1 MGVWS
6 WALLQLGSHLPTP
19 TSQLPTMRHTISL
32 LVENEYGMLTRVA
45 GLFSARG
52 YQIDTLNVAP
62 TLEEGVSRMTLTTHG
77 NDHVIQ
83 QILQQSHKIIKV
95 IDVAD
100 MTAAPHVER
109 EMVMLTV
116 NARQGEQR
124 QEVLSLVEIFR
135 AKVVD
140 VNTDSFIL
148 EMTGN
153 AEKVNAFIEL
163 LKPIGILDIVRTGP
177 VAMTRV
183 AHIKAQRLKDEDEE
197 FSELTL
203 NEKV

>member
-1 MGVWS
+1 
-6 WALLQLGSHLPTP
+6 
-19 TSQLPTMRHTISL
+19 MRHTISL

-77 NDHVIQ
+77 NDHVIE
-83 QILQQSHKIIKV
+83 QIIHQSHKIIKV
-95 IDVAD
+95 IDVVD
-100 MTAAPHVER
+100 MTVVPHVER

-116 NARQGEQR
+116 NAHQGEQR

-140 VNTDSFIL
+140 VNTDAFIL

-183 AHIKAQRLKDEDEE
+183 AHVKAQKLKDDDEE

>member
-1 MGVWS
+1 MK
-6 WALLQLGSHLPTP
+6 
-19 TSQLPTMRHTISL
+19 HTISL

-62 TLEEGVSRMTLTTHG
+62 TLEDGVSRMTITTHG
-77 NDHVIQ
+77 NDHVIE
-83 QILQQSHKIIKV
+83 QIIQQSRKLVRIIEV
-95 IDVAD
+95 TD
-100 MTAAPHVER
+100 MTVAPHVER

-116 NARQGEQR
+116 SARPGEQR

-140 VNTDSFIL
+140 VSNDSFIL

-153 AEKVNAFIEL
+153 AEKVGAFIEL
-163 LKPIGILDIVRTGP
+163 LKPLGIHDIVRTGP

-183 AHIKAQRLKDEDEE
+183 AHIKAQKLKDDDEE

>member
-1 MGVWS
+1 MK
-6 WALLQLGSHLPTP
+6 
-19 TSQLPTMRHTISL
+19 HTISIH
-32 LVENEYGMLTRVA
+32 VENEFGMLTRVA

-52 YQIDTLNVAP
+52 YQVDTICVAP
-62 TLEEGVSRMTLTTHG
+62 TLESNVSRMTLTTHG
-77 NDHVIQ
+77 NDHVIE
-83 QILQQSHKIIKV
+83 QILQQSRKLVKV
-95 IDVAD
+95 RKVVD
-100 MTAAPHVER
+100 MTASPHVER

-116 NARQGEQR
+116 NAHMGEQR

-135 AKVVD
+135 ARVVD
-140 VNTDSFIL
+140 VSEDAFIL
-148 EMTGN
+148 ELTGN
-153 AEKVNAFIEL
+153 AEKVEAFIGL

-183 AHIKAQRLKDEDEE
+183 AAVRAQQLADEEEE

>member
-1 MGVWS
+1 MMTFS
-6 WALLQLGSHLPTP
+6 SF
-19 TSQLPTMRHTISL
+19 SQLSIVNYQLPITMRHTISL

-62 TLEEGVSRMTLTTHG
+62 TLEEGVSRMTITTHG
-77 NDHVIQ
+77 NDHVIE
-83 QILQQSHKIIKV
+83 QILQQSHKLIKV
-95 IDVAD
+95 LEVTD
-100 MTAAPHVER
+100 MTVAPHVER

-116 NARQGEQR
+116 NAHQGEQR

-163 LKPIGILDIVRTGP
+163 LKPIGITDIVRTGP

-183 AHIKAQRLKDEDEE
+183 AHVKAQRLKDEDEE

>member
-1 MGVWS
+1 
-6 WALLQLGSHLPTP
+6 
-19 TSQLPTMRHTISL
+19 MRHTISL
-32 LVENEYGMLTRVA
+32 LVENEYGMLTRIA
-45 GLFSARG
+45 GVFSARG

-62 TLEEGVSRMTLTTHG
+62 TLEDGVSRMTLTTHG
-77 NDHVIQ
+77 NDHVIE
-83 QILQQSHKIIKV
+83 QILQQTRKQVKV
-95 IDVAD
+95 LEVDD
-100 MTAAPHVER
+100 LTARPHVER

-116 NARQGEQR
+116 SAHRGEQR

-140 VNTDSFIL
+140 VSDDSFIL

-153 AEKVNAFIEL
+153 AEKVEAFIAL
-163 LKPIGILDIVRTGP
+163 LKPIGIQDIVRTGP

-183 AHIKAQRLKDEDEE
+183 AHIKQQKLQGDDEE

>member
-1 MGVWS
+1 
-6 WALLQLGSHLPTP
+6 
-19 TSQLPTMRHTISL
+19 MRHTISL
-32 LVENEYGMLTRVA
+32 LVENEYGMLSRIA

-52 YQIDTLNVAP
+52 YQIDTLCVAG
-62 TLEEGVSRMTLTTHG
+62 TLEDGISRMTLTTHG
-77 NDHVIQ
+77 NDHVIE
-83 QILQQSHKIIKV
+83 QILQQSRKLVRV
-95 IDVAD
+95 IEATDL
-100 MTAAPHVER
+100 TPSPHVER

-116 NARQGEQR
+116 NAHVGEQR
-124 QEVLSLVEIFR
+124 REVLSLVEIFR

-140 VNTDSFIL
+140 VSNDAFIV

-177 VAMTRV
+177 IAMTRV
-183 AHIKAQRLKDEDEE
+183 AHIKAQRLKDDDEE
-197 FSELTL
+197 FSELSL

>member
-1 MGVWS
+1 
-6 WALLQLGSHLPTP
+6 
-19 TSQLPTMRHTISL
+19 MRHTISL
-32 LVENEYGMLTRVA
+32 LVENEYGMLTRIA
-45 GLFSARG
+45 GVFSARG

-62 TLEEGVSRMTLTTHG
+62 TLEDGVSRMTLTTHG
-77 NDHVIQ
+77 NDHVIE
-83 QILQQSHKIIKV
+83 QILQQTRKQVKV
-95 IDVAD
+95 IEVND
-100 MTAAPHVER
+100 MTASPHVER

-116 NARQGEQR
+116 NARQGIER

-135 AKVVD
+135 ARVVD
-140 VNTDSFIL
+140 VSNDAFIL
-148 EMTGN
+148 ELTGN

-163 LKPIGILDIVRTGP
+163 LKPIGIHDIVRTGP

-183 AHIKAQRLKDEDEE
+183 AHIKQQKLQDDDEE

>member
-1 MGVWS
+1 
-6 WALLQLGSHLPTP
+6 
-19 TSQLPTMRHTISL
+19 MRHTISL
-32 LVENEYGMLTRVA
+32 LVENEYGMLTRIA
-45 GLFSARG
+45 GVFSARG
-52 YQIDTLNVAP
+52 YQIDTLNVAQ
-62 TLEEGVSRMTLTTHG
+62 TLEDGVSRMTLTTHG
-77 NDHVIQ
+77 NDHVIE
-83 QILQQSHKIIKV
+83 QILQQTRKQVKV
-95 IDVAD
+95 LEVED
-100 MTAAPHVER
+100 MTKRPHVER

-116 NARQGEQR
+116 SAQRGEQR

-140 VNTDSFIL
+140 VSDDSFIL

-153 AEKVNAFIEL
+153 AEKVEAFISL
-163 LKPIGILDIVRTGP
+163 LKPIGIQDIVRTGP

-183 AHIKAQRLKDEDEE
+183 AHIKQQKLKDDDEE

>member
-1 MGVWS
+1 
-6 WALLQLGSHLPTP
+6 
-19 TSQLPTMRHTISL
+19 MRHTISL

-62 TLEEGVSRMTLTTHG
+62 TLEDGVSRMTITTHG
-77 NDHVIQ
+77 NDHVIE
-83 QILQQSHKIIKV
+83 QILQQSHKLVKV
-95 IDVAD
+95 IEATD
-100 MTAAPHVER
+100 MTASPHVER

-116 NARQGEQR
+116 NAHQGGER

-140 VNTDSFIL
+140 VSADAFIL

-153 AEKVNAFIEL
+153 AEKINAFIEL
-163 LKPIGILDIVRTGP
+163 LKPLGIQDIVRTGP

-183 AHIKAQRLKDEDEE
+183 AHIKAQQALEEDEE

>member
-1 MGVWS
+1 
-6 WALLQLGSHLPTP
+6 
-19 TSQLPTMRHTISL
+19 MRHTISL

-52 YQIDTLNVAP
+52 YQIDTLNVAQ
-62 TLEEGVSRMTLTTHG
+62 TLEDGVSRMTLTTHG
-77 NDHVIQ
+77 NDHVIEQIIQ
-83 QILQQSHKIIKV
+83 QTRKMVRV
-95 IDVAD
+95 IEVSD

-109 EMVMLTV
+109 EMVMLTA
-116 NARQGEQR
+116 NAHVGEQR
-124 QEVLSLVEIFR
+124 REVLSLVEIFR

-140 VNTDSFIL
+140 VSNDSFIL

-153 AEKVNAFIEL
+153 AEKIGAFIEL
-163 LKPIGILDIVRTGP
+163 LKPIGIQDIVRTGP

-183 AHIKAQRLKDEDEE
+183 AHVKAQKLKDEDEE
-197 FSELTL
+197 FSELSL

>member
-1 MGVWS
+1 MK
-6 WALLQLGSHLPTP
+6 
-19 TSQLPTMRHTISL
+19 HTISL

-52 YQIDTLNVAP
+52 YQIDTLNVAQ
-62 TLEEGVSRMTLTTHG
+62 TLEDGVSRMTLTTHG
-77 NDHVIQ
+77 NDHVIE
-83 QILQQSHKIIKV
+83 QIIQQSRKMVRIIEV
-95 IDVAD
+95 TD
-100 MTAAPHVER
+100 MTASPHVER

-116 NARQGEQR
+116 NAHVGEQR
-124 QEVLSLVEIFR
+124 REVLSLVEIFR

-140 VNTDSFIL
+140 VSNDSFIL

-153 AEKVNAFIEL
+153 AEKVGAFIEL
-163 LKPIGILDIVRTGP
+163 LKPIGIQDIVRTGP

-183 AHIKAQRLKDEDEE
+183 AHIKAQKLKDDDEE
-197 FSELTL
+197 FSELSL

>member
-1 MGVWS
+1 MK
-6 WALLQLGSHLPTP
+6 
-19 TSQLPTMRHTISL
+19 HTISI

-62 TLEEGVSRMTLTTHG
+62 TLEDGISRMTVTTHG
-77 NDHVIQ
+77 NDHIIE
-83 QILQQSHKIIKV
+83 QILQQTRKLV
-95 IDVAD
+95 RVLEVTDL
-100 MTAAPHVER
+100 TAAPHVER

-116 NARQGEQR
+116 AAKPGEQR

-140 VNTDSFIL
+140 VSNDAFIL

-163 LKPIGILDIVRTGP
+163 LKPLGIQDIVRTGP

-183 AHIKAQRLKDEDEE
+183 AHIRAQQQLDEDEE

>member
-1 MGVWS
+1 
-6 WALLQLGSHLPTP
+6 
-19 TSQLPTMRHTISL
+19 MRHTISL

-52 YQIDTLNVAP
+52 YQIDTLNVAQ
-62 TLEEGVSRMTLTTHG
+62 TLEDGVSRMTITTHG
-77 NDHVIQ
+77 NDHVIE
-83 QILQQSHKIIKV
+83 QILQQSRKLVKV
-95 IDVAD
+95 LDVTD
-100 MTAAPHVER
+100 MTASPHVER

-116 NARQGEQR
+116 NAHQGAER

-140 VNTDSFIL
+140 VSADAFIL

-163 LKPIGILDIVRTGP
+163 LKPLGIQDIVRTGP

-183 AHIKAQRLKDEDEE
+183 AHIKAQRLKDDDEE

>member
-1 MGVWS
+1 
-6 WALLQLGSHLPTP
+6 
-19 TSQLPTMRHTISL
+19 MRHTISI

-77 NDHVIQ
+77 NDQVIEQIIQ
-83 QILQQSHKIIKV
+83 QTTKLVKILEV
-95 IDVAD
+95 TD
-100 MTAAPHVER
+100 MTVSPHVER
-109 EMVMLTV
+109 EMVMVTV
-116 NARQGEQR
+116 NARQGVER

-140 VNTDSFIL
+140 VCADAFIL

-153 AEKVNAFIEL
+153 AEKVNAFVEL

-183 AHIKAQRLKDEDEE
+183 AHIKSQQFKDDDEE